1 MTTRVASPAPA
12 RGGDDRDRFTRE
24 RAASLAPRAA
34 HRRRAPSPSGLH
46 PIPASSS
53 SLLIMKSSA
62 RFGPKMASIWSGRGP
77 PGAEFWCLSRT
88 PPRLVVLFSRY
99 IRRRIATMVRLVTVC
114 SRRGLSVPAPWSK
127 RGARA
132 VRRSRGTPAS
142 ERCPPIRPKRCT
154 WARRDA
160 TQPVVRRIPCHTCAT
175 TPAEAADRGS
185 TRAVR
190 G

>member
-1 MTTRVASPAPA
+1 MLRAVLPCRCRLSVVIIMPCQICLPCTT
-12 RGGDDRDRFTRE
+12 G
-24 RAASLAPRAA
+24 
-34 HRRRAPSPSGLH
+34 
-46 PIPASSS
+46 
-53 SLLIMKSSA
+53 MKGCA
-62 RFGPKMASIWSGRGP
+62 RFGPKMASVWSGRGP
-77 PGAEFWCLSRT
+77 SGAGFWCLSRT

-99 IRRRIATMVRLVTVC
+99 IRRRVATMVRLVTVC
-114 SRRGLSVPAPWSK
+114 SRRGPSVPAPWSK

-142 ERCPPIRPKRCT
+142 EICPPIRPKRCT

-175 TPAEAADRGS
+175 TPAEAADGGS

-190 G
+190 A